1 MSLRFRAIRKNFSN
15 SVLNTG
21 QLKHIARL
29 WAWFSVNNG
38 HFGHKK
44 EKFRYFTENITLK
57 AYLWP
62 SVTTFSIF
70 MTINRSEAEL
80 QSTQNVNW
88 NRFSGKK
95 YRDFVFVSNCS
106 LLTCDFDLFL
116 IIYYLIF
123 SVLAAICESVHRR
136 R

>member
-1 MSLRFRAIRKNFSN
+1 MRFIEYDWRQLDKWAYDFGPFGRIYPILFSV
-15 SVLNTG
+15 SNTG

-88 NRFSGKK
+88 NRFSG
-95 YRDFVFVSNCS
+95 
-106 LLTCDFDLFL
+106 
-116 IIYYLIF
+116 
-123 SVLAAICESVHRR
+123 
-136 R
+136 